1 MTAHTVHLNTVRKRK
16 RASVAAAMIADA
28 RSHARTGAVAG
39 YALIVFTEDGKAT
52 ANFETGGLMPLW
64 AFPGACEFV
73 VRDAVRDVDEDYRR
87 PVGST
92 PWPSRAGGTNA

>member
-16 RASVAAAMIADA
+16 RASVAAAMVADA
-28 RSHARTGAVAG
+28 RNHARNGAVAG
-39 YALIVFTEDGKAT
+39 YALIVFTEDGKASC
-52 ANFETGGLMPLW
+52 NFETGGLMPLW

-73 VRDAVRDVDEDYRR
+73 LRDGVSGVDEDYRR

-92 PWPSRAGGTNA
+92 PWPSRAGRTSA